1 MSKRNLIAR
10 TAVASAAAAGLL
22 ALSLPGV
29 ASAADAYPAPTVSAT
44 TDGDTITTTVTDIAD
59 PATALCATALM
70 PIEAALP
77 LISAPEL
84 PPIGEL
90 VEIPGLQLGQNFTL
104 LNGSNVAVNEFTVDP
119 GVYAVVGAC
128 VAGEEIAYD
137 YSVVFSPGG
146 LGSVSQG
153 LDLGSTILKSDGGM
167 GLLLGLLTDGTA
179 SSALGS

>member
-1 MSKRNLIAR
+1 MSKLNLVTR

-44 TDGDTITTTVTDIAD
+44 TDGDTITTTVTDIAN
-59 PATALCATALM
+59 PATALCATALI
-70 PIEAALP
+70 PIESALP
-77 LISAPEL
+77 LISAPTL
-84 PPIGEL
+84 PPIGDL
-90 VEIPGLQLGQNFTL
+90 VAIPGLQLGPNFTI
-104 LNGSNVAVNEFTVDP
+104 GGVSNVAVNEFTVEP
-119 GVYAVVGAC
+119 GVYAAVGAC
-128 VAGEEIAYD
+128 VNGEEIAYD
-137 YSVVFSPGG
+137 YAVVFSPGG

-167 GLLLGLLTDGTA
+167 GLLLGFLADGTA